1 MSGQAGRDGRGRDGR
16 GRYWRLVEV
25 LRFIVLPGLA
35 GSLAGLVAVAGLLAL
50 DVGSL
55 GTLALG
61 PSGGVVP
68 VAMLSA
74 GFAITFGSAAIG
86 ASVMAMGGPDD

>member
-1 MSGQAGRDGRGRDGR
+1 MEIV
-16 GRYWRLVEV
+16 RY
-25 LRFIVLPGLA
+25 IILPGLA
-35 GSLAGLVAVAGLLAL
+35 GSLAGLVAVGGLLAL

-68 VAMLSA
+68 VALLSA
-74 GFAITFGSAAIG
+74 GFMITFGSAAIG
-86 ASVMAMGGPDD
+86 GAVMAIGQQDD